1 MRQYLNVV
9 DDVLKVGQLKTDPQ
23 KIGNIAVCGR
33 EMRFNVSQERFPII
47 TTRRVSM
54 RNIAGELLWFLQ
66 GRSDVKWLQDR
77 NIKIWDEWAT
87 AEACAQYGLEPG
99 DLGPIYGPLWRHWP
113 TTDGQTID
121 QIEEVIQTLKGSPD
135 SRRLV
140 VTAWHPEFTDKVFV
154 APCHCL
160 FKFFHTQG
168 ELSLHL
174 FQRSADLF
182 LGIPYNISSYALLLL
197 LMAKVTGL
205 KPKEF
210 VHTMSDTHIYKNSF
224 EAFRIQL
231 EREPRELPRIKLPD
245 ISDLSIETISQLEP
259 EDFKLE
265 GYRPHP
271 KINVEIGV

>member
-33 EMRFNVSQERFPII
+33 EMRFNVSHEKFPII

-87 AEACAQYGLEPG
+87 AEACALYGLAPG
-99 DLGPIYGPLWRHWP
+99 DLGPIYGPLWRYWP
-113 TTDGQTID
+113 TTNGLTID
-121 QIEEVIQTLKGSPD
+121 QIEEVVQTLKGNPD
-135 SRRLV
+135 SRQLV

-154 APCHCL
+154 APCHC
-160 FKFFHTQG
+160 FMKFFHAQG

-182 LGIPYNISSYALLLL
+182 LGIPYNISSYSLLLL
-197 LMAKVTGL
+197 MMAKVTGL
-205 KPKEF
+205 KPREF
-210 VHTMSDTHIYKNSF
+210 VHTMSDTHIYKNSI

-231 EREPRELPRIKLPD
+231 EREPRELPQIKLPD
-245 ISDLSIETISQLEP
+245 ISDLSTETIRQLEP

-271 KINVEIGV
+271 KIEVEVGV